1 MTSPQDVGQSELVP
15 IACSLDAAGL
25 VERRGEFAGLFGGLL
40 VAQERLPRE
49 LRLTFAVGQDG
60 ESAVRELF
68 RREQECCPFFSFQFS
83 WDGEMLVVTMAV
95 PDGAEG
101 ALDGFAEMA
110 ASACTT
116 ARRAT
121 I

>member
-60 ESAVRELF
+60 GSAVRDLF
-68 RREQECCPFFSFQFS
+68 RREQECCPFFSVEF
-83 WDGEMLVVTMAV
+83 WRDGELLVVAMGV
-95 PDGAEG
+95 PEG
-101 ALDGFAEMA
+101 ADGVLDGFAEMA
-110 ASACTT
+110 ASVVN
-116 ARRAT
+116 RGH
-121 I
+121 

>member
-1 MTSPQDVGQSELVP
+1 
-15 IACSLDAAGL
+15 
-25 VERRGEFAGLFGGLL
+25 
-40 VAQERLPRE
+40 
-49 LRLTFAVGQDG
+49 
-60 ESAVRELF
+60 
-68 RREQECCPFFSFQFS
+68 
-83 WDGEMLVVTMAV
+83 MLVVTMAV

-116 ARRAT
+116 ARRTT